1 MRRYLL
7 QSLRIDAESLA
18 KLRTETLSTLAERYR
33 SRKLRLL
40 AEVVTRLREEGAR
53 HE

>member
-7 QSLRIDAESLA
+7 ESLRIDAENLG
-18 KLRTETLSTLAERYR
+18 KLNADTIIILAERYR

-40 AEVVTRLREEGAR
+40 SDVVSRFREEGER